1 MCGMGWTCHSVGVLA
16 DHSLDILA
24 ALGVVNCDAV
34 TAVKNSQAVVAELGA
49 WFDNELHNFLLCGF
63 CCRVKKSLQIE
74 DLLDHNAIAG
84 IEEMGNFPTD

>member
-1 MCGMGWTCHSVGVLA
+1 MSCMGWGTHAVRVLA
-16 DHSLDILA
+16 DHSLEIRT

-84 IEEMGNFPTD
+84 IEEVGDFPTD